1 MGDLPNDPP
10 NDPPP
15 RPATTLTPN
24 CRTTRHRPDNHHH
37 HHPFHRRPS
46 HHSPRHRPANDPP
59 NAPQPTCDYHPYFP
73 YPDRINDRRSP
84 LCFPTQCP
92 RPLPPPPIFPIA
104 AHATVHLHS
113 MNSALSPITT
123 RPAPTCDTPSWRT
136 APARPHQ
143 HILR

>member
-37 HHPFHRRPS
+37 RHPFHRRPS

-59 NAPQPTCDYHPYFP
+59 NAPQPRPATTFNTDLQTTRHRPAIIIPTFHIPTASMTAAAPYLP
-73 YPDRINDRRSP
+73 HRCPCNRSP
-84 LCFPTQCP
+84 ALDELC
-92 RPLPPPPIFPIA
+92 
-104 AHATVHLHS
+104 
-113 MNSALSPITT
+113 ALSYNH
-123 RPAPTCDTPSWRT
+123 TPGT
-136 APARPHQ
+136 
-143 HILR
+143 